1 MTEVYRPSM
10 KSLFITA
17 LRATAKEDTFRNN
30 KSILDL
36 FYENTTFNDR
46 VLANF
51 IIIATGYY
59 SKEEIINWFED
70 EFFSNERLPDESLFE
85 IN

>member
-1 MTEVYRPSM
+1 MLNEYRPPM
-10 KSLFITA
+10 KSLFVTA
-17 LRATAKEDTFRNN
+17 LRATAKEDVFRNS

-59 SKEEIINWFED
+59 TKDEIKDWFD
-70 EFFSNERLPDESLFE
+70 YEFFSDEKLPDESLFE